1 MVFDTITIGLLLAAA
16 IRLGAP
22 ILLAS
27 LGELVS
33 ERAGVLNIGLEGI
46 ILFGAFGAV
55 LGLQLT
61 GMPYAAAG
69 IGALSG
75 VAAAAGLAVAVA
87 LLRADQIVVGIGF
100 NILALGAT
108 SLLREMA
115 LSPTFQAPS
124 LRSVS
129 SFKIPYLTD
138 LPIVGRAVFSQS
150 PILYGAFVVAI
161 LLWAFFRLS
170 RPGLI
175 VRAVG
180 EGASAADA
188 AGISVTA
195 VRFSAILVTGF
206 MTGIAGAYL
215 TLVASGGVFVDNITG
230 GRGYL
235 AVAVVIFGRWHPIL
249 VMLASIL
256 FGAADALQYQG
267 QAMGIAI
274 SPPLLLM
281 SPFVLALLV
290 WVLVGKSNGGPG
302 EIGIPFMRGQK

>member
-1 MVFDTITIGLLLAAA
+1 MVFDAVTFGLLLASA
-16 IRLGAP
+16 IRLAAP

-46 ILFGAFGAV
+46 MLFGAFGAV
-55 LGLQLT
+55 LGLQMSGT
-61 GMPYAAAG
+61 PYAAVAA
-69 IGALSG
+69 GALWG
-75 VAAAAGLAVAVA
+75 VGAAAVLGIAVAI
-87 LLRADQIVVGIGF
+87 LRADQIVVGIGF
-100 NILALGAT
+100 NILALGVT
-108 SLLREMA
+108 SLLREMT
-115 LSPTFQAPS
+115 LSAAYQAPS

-129 SFKIPYLTD
+129 SYRIPYLSEI
-138 LPIVGRAVFSQS
+138 PIVGRAIFSQS
-150 PILYGAFVVAI
+150 PILYAAVIVAI
-161 LLWAFFRLS
+161 LFWIFFRYTRL
-170 RPGLI
+170 GL
-175 VRAVG
+175 VFRAVG

-195 VRFSAILVTGF
+195 IRFSAMLVTGV
-206 MTGIAGAYL
+206 MAGIAGAYL

-235 AVAVVIFGRWHPIL
+235 AVAVVIFGRWHPIW

-267 QAMGIAI
+267 QAIGLAI

-281 SPFVLALLV
+281 SPFVLALLA
-290 WVLVGKSNGGPG
+290 WVLVGKSKAGPS
-302 EIGIPFMRGQK
+302 EIGIPFLRGQK

>member
-1 MVFDTITIGLLLAAA
+1 MVFDPITISLLLAAA

-33 ERAGVLNIGLEGI
+33 ERTGVLNIGLEGI
-46 ILFGAFGAV
+46 MLFGTFGAV
-55 LGLQLT
+55 FGLQLT
-61 GMPYAAAG
+61 GMPYAAVAF
-69 IGALSG
+69 GALWG
-75 VAAAAGLAVAVA
+75 VLAAGVLAFAVAS
-87 LLRADQIVVGIGF
+87 LRADQIVVGIGF

-108 SLLREMA
+108 SLLRDMA
-115 LSPTFQAPS
+115 LSPAFQAPS

-129 SFKIPYLTD
+129 NYRVPYLSE

-150 PILYGAFVVAI
+150 PILYGAVIVAI
-161 LLWAFFRLS
+161 LFWIFFRYTRL
-170 RPGLI
+170 GLI
-175 VRAVG
+175 FRAVG

-188 AGISVTA
+188 AGISVTKI
-195 VRFSAILVTGF
+195 RFSAMLVTGT

-215 TLVASGGVFVDNITG
+215 TLVSSGGVFVDNITG

-235 AVAVVIFGRWHPIL
+235 AVAVVIFGRWHPIW

-267 QAMGIAI
+267 QAIGLSI

-281 SPFVLALLV
+281 SPFVLALLA
-290 WVLVGKSNGGPG
+290 WVLVGKSKAGPS
-302 EIGIPFMRGQK
+302 EIGVPFLRGQK

>member
-1 MVFDTITIGLLLAAA
+1 MVFDPVTITLLLAAA

-22 ILLAS
+22 IMLAS

-33 ERAGVLNIGLEGI
+33 ERTGVLNIGLEGI
-46 ILFGAFGAV
+46 MLSGAFGAV

-61 GMPYAAAG
+61 GIPFAGLAFGALWGVLAAG
-69 IGALSG
+69 
-75 VAAAAGLAVAVA
+75 VLAVAVA
-87 LLRADQIVVGIGF
+87 SLRADQIVVGIGF

-108 SLLREMA
+108 SLLRDMV
-115 LSPTFQAPS
+115 LSPAFQAPS

-129 SFKIPYLTD
+129 TYRIPYLCE
-138 LPIVGRAVFSQS
+138 LPVVGRAVFSQS
-150 PILYGAFVVAI
+150 PILYGAVIVAVLFWI
-161 LLWAFFRLS
+161 FFRYT

-175 VRAVG
+175 FRAVG

-188 AGISVTA
+188 AGISVTTI
-195 VRFSAILVTGF
+195 RFSAMLVTGV

-235 AVAVVIFGRWHPIL
+235 AVAVVIFGRWNPIW

-267 QAMGIAI
+267 QAIGLAI

-281 SPFVLALLV
+281 SPFVLALIA
-290 WVLVGKSNGGPG
+290 WVLVGKSNAGPS
-302 EIGIPFMRGQK
+302 EISIPFLRGQK

>member
-1 MVFDTITIGLLLAAA
+1 MVFDPITISLLMAAA

-33 ERAGVLNIGLEGI
+33 ERTGVLNIGLEGI
-46 ILFGAFGAV
+46 MLFGAFGAV

-61 GMPYAAAG
+61 GVPYASVA
-69 IGALSG
+69 IGALWG
-75 VAAAAGLAVAVA
+75 AGAAGVLAVAVA

-100 NILALGAT
+100 NILALGTT
-108 SLLREMA
+108 SLLREMV
-115 LSPTFQAPS
+115 LSPSFQAPS
-124 LRSVS
+124 LRSVAAY
-129 SFKIPYLTD
+129 KIPYLAD
-138 LPIVGRAVFSQS
+138 LPIVGRAVSQS
-150 PILYGAFVVAI
+150 PILYGAVVAAV
-161 LLWAFFRLS
+161 LFWFTFRFTRL
-170 RPGLI
+170 GLI
-175 VRAVG
+175 FRAVG

-195 VRFSAILVTGF
+195 IRFSAILVTGL
-206 MTGIAGAYL
+206 MTGVAGAYL

-235 AVAVVIFGRWHPIL
+235 AVAVVIFGRWHPIW

-267 QAMGIAI
+267 QAMGLAV

-281 SPFVLALLV
+281 SPFMLALLA
-290 WVLVGKSNGGPG
+290 WVLVGKSNGGPS
-302 EIGIPFMRGQK
+302 EIGIPFLRGQK